1 VLQLCAFVFWE
12 IMKLRKLGIE
22 YIKQF
27 WGILMLIKGVLMLCL
42 VGFRVTTF
50 QSLEIQRQDWDKAI
64 MANQNEYIDMQHIPD
79 IISLDNNVMAI
90 MSLLIYLRLFKFA
103 ADTKKIEHLYTV
115 IFKSMA
121 EILPFLVLFLII
133 YIGFT
138 LAFYSCFGLRVYE
151 YRNLEQSLRSNIA
164 ILAGD
169 AAFYPDLL
177 VANKYMAPLLY
188 YFMLLVHYVLLLN
201 MFNAIVVQN
210 MAIVKAGEP
219 VFPMWLSM
227 CVFPCVCACVYV
239 HVATDIIPFHD
250 LGISLLPFSRF
261 SLFPLLPG
269 LEKDTDVVFKELF
282 NNFLDRYYCD
292 SSFPPLFILPLLL
305 SLDVHAT
312 DSKRRRK
319 KLQKITKSVLSHRRL
334 RCRPH

>member
-1 VLQLCAFVFWE
+1 MCLTHLCWRAGVFGLVQIVLEGVWVLQLCAFVFWE

-27 WGILMLIKGVLMLCL
+27 WGILVLIKGVLMLCL

-50 QSLEIQRQDWDKAI
+50 QSLETQRQDWDKAI

-219 VFPMWLSM
+219 VSPMWLSM

-239 HVATDIIPFHD
+239 HVCVLLTSSSFMISAYLSFPFLVFSSSPSFQDLKRIRTSSSKSHLTIFSTGTTVIP
-250 LGISLLPFSRF
+250 P
-261 SLFPLLPG
+261 FPL
-269 LEKDTDVVFKELF
+269 FLF
-282 NNFLDRYYCD
+282 FL
-292 SSFPPLFILPLLL
+292 
-305 SLDVHAT
+305 
-312 DSKRRRK
+312 
-319 KLQKITKSVLSHRRL
+319 
-334 RCRPH
+334 

>member
-1 VLQLCAFVFWE
+1 
-12 IMKLRKLGIE
+12 
-22 YIKQF
+22 
-27 WGILMLIKGVLMLCL
+27 
-42 VGFRVTTF
+42 
-50 QSLEIQRQDWDKAI
+50 

-219 VFPMWLSM
+219 VSPMWLSM
-227 CVFPCVCACVYV
+227 CAFSCVRACVYV
-239 HVATDIIPFHD
+239 HVCVLLTSSSFMISAYLSFPFLVFFSSPSFQDLKRIRTSSSKSHLTIFSKGTTAIP
-250 LGISLLPFSRF
+250 P
-261 SLFPLLPG
+261 FPL
-269 LEKDTDVVFKELF
+269 FLF
-282 NNFLDRYYCD
+282 FLF
-292 SSFPPLFILPLLL
+292 SSH
-305 SLDVHAT
+305 SMYTTT

-319 KLQKITKSVLSHRRL
+319 KLQKITKSALSHRRL

>member
-1 VLQLCAFVFWE
+1 MLQLCAFVFWE

-219 VFPMWLSM
+219 VSPMWLSM
-227 CVFPCVCACVYV
+227 CAFSCVRACVYV
-239 HVATDIIPFHD
+239 HVCV
-250 LGISLLPFSRF
+250 LLTS
-261 SLFPLLPG
+261 
-269 LEKDTDVVFKELF
+269 
-282 NNFLDRYYCD
+282 
-292 SSFPPLFILPLLL
+292 SSFMISAYL
-305 SLDVHAT
+305 SFPFLVFFSSPSFQDLKRIRT
-312 DSKRRRK
+312 SSSK
-319 KLQKITKSVLSHRRL
+319 SHL
-334 RCRPH
+334 TIF